1 MSSAKQSRVGGVT
14 RTAGRTLRKIVGP
27 ESEIEG
33 RLQRVFAPH
42 MLQKEKGDGYVQYA
56 SSKWAY
62 VKKTGHGDTR
72 VGVFMKGSCDLPSM
86 FLTIPRIRQ
95 ELKGQFAIYLEGGG
109 MGISGSRPDILLQSR
124 QDTSEDTINKTF
136 EGHLGF
142 VENQLGRDY
151 FRPVL
156 FQPTFDLPMMRNVGK
171 FPKNFVV
178 LSIGS
183 SVTRTAYR
191 HRRTGLIVDP
201 GGFWLSQSMDS
212 VLKDLTVATWFK
224 ENFQSIGKMSIDGF
238 MDDFEQV
245 VRHVRSET
253 GAPIMVFNTL
263 LVDPGTPVHNY
274 QFARNPQSVR
284 RRDFDLALRELSH
297 KLDFYVMD
305 IDRILKSVG
314 IKGQVDFA
322 HAPDES
328 MQPIADEAWRIMQEL
343 ELFRG

>member
-124 QDTSEDTINKTF
+124 QDTS
-136 EGHLGF
+136 
-142 VENQLGRDY
+142 
-151 FRPVL
+151 
-156 FQPTFDLPMMRNVGK
+156 PT
-171 FPKNFVV
+171 
-178 LSIGS
+178 
-183 SVTRTAYR
+183 
-191 HRRTGLIVDP
+191 
-201 GGFWLSQSMDS
+201 
-212 VLKDLTVATWFK
+212 
-224 ENFQSIGKMSIDGF
+224 
-238 MDDFEQV
+238 
-245 VRHVRSET
+245 
-253 GAPIMVFNTL
+253 
-263 LVDPGTPVHNY
+263 
-274 QFARNPQSVR
+274 
-284 RRDFDLALRELSH
+284 
-297 KLDFYVMD
+297 
-305 IDRILKSVG
+305 
-314 IKGQVDFA
+314 
-322 HAPDES
+322 
-328 MQPIADEAWRIMQEL
+328 
-343 ELFRG
+343 